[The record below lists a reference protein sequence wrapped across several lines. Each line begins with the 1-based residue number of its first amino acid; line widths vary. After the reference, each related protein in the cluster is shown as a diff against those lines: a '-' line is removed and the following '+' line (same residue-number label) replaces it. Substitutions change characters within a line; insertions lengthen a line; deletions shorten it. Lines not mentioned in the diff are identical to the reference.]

1 MPESNGSKV
10 LTAPLAIIKIK
21 GVTVGKIKNIRVQ
34 ENYQRG
40 DVRGI
45 GALISQEKPILG
57 IQCSFS
63 CSSYVISVAKLG
75 TIDNPFVLRG
85 ATTTDQFVNTVLTQD
100 NGVDIYIMK
109 KGAAVVSNTGIVTE
123 ASEEN
128 MFVIKNAFLTSN
140 SFDIQEGQIA
150 GSDLSGEYLE
160 PILSAQN

>member
-1 MPESNGSKV
+1 MAADNGKV

-34 ENYQRG
+34 EQYQRG
-40 DVRGI
+40 DVKGI

-63 CSSYVISVAKLG
+63 CSSYVVSVSKLG

-109 KGAAVVSNTGIVTE
+109 KGAKVVNAAGIVTE

-128 MFVIKNAFLTSN
+128 MFVIKNVFLTSN
-140 SFDIQEGQIA
+140 SFDVQEGQIA
-150 GSDLSGEYLE
+150 GSDMSGEYLE
-160 PILSAQN
+160 PILSAQ